1 MVGGN
6 KGIAQGKYKQQLNN
20 KNRLKHK
27 IEKSTKNLTSGVR
40 NGAKWKKEKL
50 AKTITTKVPQKKKP
64 EIQTLTQ

>member
-1 MVGGN
+1 M
-6 KGIAQGKYKQQLNN
+6 NN